1 MVAAEAAASTHKSLG
16 NQNNERIH
24 QLLAMLAIQ
33 QTSAESPTL
42 SEKLNMIT
50 RVHPVEKLPILSR
63 RLPSHEA
70 GCNVA
75 ERSGKSFN
83 IRQCCQPGTG
93 ARFSTLS
100 GDR

>member
-1 MVAAEAAASTHKSLG
+1 MVAAEAAASTHKSRG

-50 RVHPVEKLPILSR
+50 
-63 RLPSHEA
+63 
-70 GCNVA
+70 
-75 ERSGKSFN
+75 
-83 IRQCCQPGTG
+83 
-93 ARFSTLS
+93 
-100 GDR
+100 